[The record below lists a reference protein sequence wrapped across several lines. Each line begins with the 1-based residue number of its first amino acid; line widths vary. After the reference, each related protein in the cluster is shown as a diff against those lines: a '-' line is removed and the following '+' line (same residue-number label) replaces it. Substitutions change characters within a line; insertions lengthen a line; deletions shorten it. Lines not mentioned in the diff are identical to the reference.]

1 MGGFGYYCNISG
13 DGSKIVVSAYGASV
27 SIAVYP
33 FSQTGVVQVF
43 EYTGS
48 GEESTDSTYWSQYG
62 PTVTGSPYGMWGRG
76 VALNTDGTIVI
87 ASDHSRK
94 RAMMF
99 KYRKIAENEWK
110 SESDNKYKNDV
121 SGNIC
126 NPGTSWDADTYYW
139 YQYGTTKIPATGGS
153 SNDHFGQ
160 GISWGNHYVIFAG
173 NEDDTIGNQWVPPGF
188 DNIGESYSIWNVNF
202 EPIIVDRHAQYE
214 VASNINTSGHAFA
227 DVSLN
232 HNLVVPGNITIVDGS
247 ANNYG
252 AYTTFTN
259 NDATAYFNVGKSA
272 SNVFNI
278 VDKNNVGVYMASDG
292 NSMTSTSDERLKTDI
307 ESLDDPTEKL
317 MQLKPCTYKWK
328 TQEDDKKHV
337 GFIAQEVEEV
347 MPELVNE
354 TTYPNG
360 GSYKGVAMSDLI
372 PYLIKSIQERQLK
385 IDDLKRKY
393 A

>member
-1 MGGFGYYCNISG
+1 MN
-13 DGSKIVVSAYGASV
+13 
-27 SIAVYP
+27 
-33 FSQTGVVQVF
+33 
-43 EYTGS
+43 
-48 GEESTDSTYWSQYG
+48 ES
-62 PTVTGSPYGMWGRG
+62 
-76 VALNTDGTIVI
+76 
-87 ASDHSRK
+87 
-94 RAMMF
+94 
-99 KYRKIAENEWK
+99 
-110 SESDNKYKNDV
+110 
-121 SGNIC
+121 
-126 NPGTSWDADTYYW
+126 
-139 YQYGTTKIPATGGS
+139 
-153 SNDHFGQ
+153 
-160 GISWGNHYVIFAG
+160 
-173 NEDDTIGNQWVPPGF
+173 
-188 DNIGESYSIWNVNF
+188 SY
-202 EPIIVDRHAQYE
+202 D
-214 VASNINTSGHAFA
+214 VASNINASGHPFA

-259 NDATAYFNVGKSA
+259 KDATAYFNVGKSA

-278 VDKNNVGVYMASDG
+278 VDNNNVGVYMASDG

-307 ESLDDPTEKL
+307 KSLDDPTEKL

-328 TQEDDKKHV
+328 SQEDDKKHI

-347 MPELVNE
+347 LPELVNE